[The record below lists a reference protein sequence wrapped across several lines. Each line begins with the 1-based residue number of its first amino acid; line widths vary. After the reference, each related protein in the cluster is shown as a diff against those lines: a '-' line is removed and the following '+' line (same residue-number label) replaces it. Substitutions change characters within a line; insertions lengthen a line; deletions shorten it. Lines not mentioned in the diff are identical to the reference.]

1 MSIEEYDDVL
11 KRLQEKTTTS
21 PNITSLWIE
30 YLKLK
35 KIRLEDTI
43 REIKKIL
50 QVLDNY
56 SQEHTDHFD
65 LSVESLAFIHNYILI
80 MRENTT

>member
-35 KIRLEDTI
+35 HYL
-43 REIKKIL
+43 
-50 QVLDNY
+50 N
-56 SQEHTDHFD
+56 
-65 LSVESLAFIHNYILI
+65 
-80 MRENTT
+80 

>member
-1 MSIEEYDDVL
+1 MSIEEYDDIMS
-11 KRLQEKTTTS
+11 RLQEKTTSSPVLTS
-21 PNITSLWIE
+21 VWIE

-50 QVLDNY
+50 QVLDEYN
-56 SQEHTDHFD
+56 EERGENFD
-65 LSVESLAFIHNYILI
+65 LSIETLFFIHNYMQI
-80 MRENTT
+80 M

>member
-1 MSIEEYDDVL
+1 MSIEEYNDIMS
-11 KRLQEKTTTS
+11 RLQEKTTSSPVLTS
-21 PNITSLWIE
+21 VWIE

-43 REIKKIL
+43 REIKTIL
-50 QVLDNY
+50 QVLDDYN
-56 SQEHTDHFD
+56 QERGENFD
-65 LSVESLAFIHNYILI
+65 LSIETLFFIHNYMQI